1 MITPSRVAQ
10 QYAQTQVRSSTP
22 LELVVMLYDA
32 ALRSAAA
39 ARDAMAR
46 KDLQARRAAISRMM
60 AIVAEL
66 QNTLDLERGGKI
78 AEDLDN
84 LYNWVTSRLLDA
96 VVQQSARPIDDTVR
110 VLEPLRDAWQ
120 TIANQGAAPSAQ
132 SGQSA

>member
-1 MITPSRVAQ
+1 
-10 QYAQTQVRSSTP
+10 
-22 LELVVMLYDA
+22 MLYDA
-32 ALRSAAA
+32 ALRSAEA

-132 SGQSA
+132 SAQSA

>member
-1 MITPSRVAQ
+1 MSRTHGAQ
-10 QYAQTQVRSSTP
+10 SYLQTDVQSATP
-22 LELVVMLYDA
+22 LTLVVRLYDA
-32 ALRSAAA
+32 AVRSAATA
-39 ARDAMAR
+39 HDAMVR
-46 KDLQARRAAISRMM
+46 GDIPARRTAINRLMD
-60 AIVAEL
+60 IIAEL

-132 SGQSA
+132 SAQSA

>member
-1 MITPSRVAQ
+1 
-10 QYAQTQVRSSTP
+10 
-22 LELVVMLYDA
+22 MLYDA
-32 ALRSAAA
+32 ALRSAEA

-120 TIANQGAAPSAQ
+120 TIANQSTAPASAPSAQ
-132 SGQSA
+132 SSQPAQSA